1 MLAKITS
8 KNQLT
13 LPKSVTQAVG
23 ATEYFDVQAHG
34 GQIILTPV
42 RIQRADAVRAKLAE
56 LNLTDA
62 DVTDAVGWVRSG
74 VAARVL
80 AAEPTADYAA
90 ASANAAPAARKK
102 ALIKRPASRV

>member
-23 ATEYFDVQAHG
+23 ATEYFDVETRA

-42 RIQRADAVRAKLAE
+42 RIQRGDAVRAKLAE
-56 LNLTDA
+56 LNLTDDDMA
-62 DVTDAVGWVRSG
+62 AAVAWARAPQ
-74 VAARVL
+74 AAPAI
-80 AAEPTADYAA
+80 AAEPVPAV
-90 ASANAAPAARKK
+90 APGPAKPKK
-102 ALIKRPASRV
+102 AVAKKPQSKT

>member
-23 ATEYFDVQAHG
+23 ATEYFDVEVRA

-42 RIQRADAVRAKLAE
+42 RIQRGDAVRAKLAE
-56 LNLTDA
+56 LDLTDA
-62 DVTDAVGWVRSG
+62 DVADAVAWARST
-74 VAARVL
+74 AAAPKLV
-80 AAEPTADYAA
+80 AEPAADYAA
-90 ASANAAPAARKK
+90 AAKAKPAARKK
-102 ALIKRPASRV
+102 TAAKRPASRA

>member
-13 LPKSVTQAVG
+13 LPKAVTEAIG
-23 ATEYFDVQAHG
+23 ATEYFEVETRA

-56 LNLTDA
+56 LELEEKDIA
-62 DVTDAVGWVRSG
+62 DAVAW
-74 VAARVL
+74 
-80 AAEPTADYAA
+80 
-90 ASANAAPAARKK
+90 ARKQKPK
-102 ALIKRPASRV
+102 ARK